1 MTQNLAGVRTLSPEQ
16 QILSVISWLVV
27 LSLLQL
33 AVYPSLKKTFG
44 EFAFPVAFPA
54 SVIFFTLISW
64 YCGLVR
70 IPILVALLPFLLL
83 IARNIYWRQYS
94 PEDLKSQLYWEC
106 IFLICFFIM
115 LDVRFVSPSISFA
128 EKFMDHGFLASVI
141 RNPVVPP
148 LDPWFAGGT
157 LNVYYYL
164 GYWLFG
170 CLAIVSGVP
179 SNIAFNLAL
188 PTVFAL
194 SGVSLYAIGTL
205 LLDRFRWLPLVTLL
219 LPNPALMFQIIT
231 GKAVNQAYDPSL
243 TWLGTRTITNT
254 INEFPLFSFIW
265 GDVHAHVIA
274 IFNQA
279 FLLFLLAFAWK
290 RWERSGQSARLVLM
304 TCIAA
309 SLGSMPLFNT
319 WDVLLYA
326 PLVLVVAVLL
336 VWRNRASLDSTTL
349 SFLLAIPP
357 VSILCY
363 LPFYIQLKT
372 HTGAIAL
379 VKIPS
384 DPLEFLWVNGIFI
397 ALFIVLLVPEIRK
410 KPWLLLACLPFA
422 LAGYSA
428 AAVAVIPL
436 VYFIAKEDPDISDIL
451 AAFGLAILV
460 ACELIYM
467 KDNMGETFF
476 RMNTVFKCYLP
487 AWMMLGTAAFVMS
500 GRWIADSGRVPVISA
515 RTAGTI
521 AAITTAIL
529 LALPFCL
536 SPPVSTGSSG
546 TLDGLAFLETQH
558 PSDPGGVVY
567 LRSLTGPKEILVE
580 AEKGDYSYYSR
591 ISSFTGIP
599 AVIGQPFHEFMWRGD
614 DDGWYSGRPR
624 DVRAIYEEPDKTVAL
639 MRKYNATLLYVSDTE
654 RERYAVNL
662 PADGLTQVYA
672 DKRTTIYR
680 LAG

>member
-1 MTQNLAGVRTLSPEQ
+1 MTGEIRLSAEHQ
-16 QILSVISWLVV
+16 AVCVISWLAV
-27 LSLLQL
+27 LILLQFSL
-33 AVYPSLKKTFG
+33 YPSLKKTFG
-44 EFAFPVAFPA
+44 DFAFPAAFPA
-54 SVIFFTLISW
+54 SVLVFTLISW

-70 IPILVALLPFLLL
+70 LPIHLSLVPFLILIGYNIYRRNYSLAELKATWHWEALFL
-83 IARNIYWRQYS
+83 IA
-94 PEDLKSQLYWEC
+94 
-106 IFLICFFIM
+106 FFFM
-115 LDVRFVSPSISFA
+115 LDIRFANPTISYA

-148 LDPWFAGGT
+148 LDPWFAGGS

-164 GYWLFG
+164 GYWMLG

-179 SNIAFNLAL
+179 SNIAFNLSL

-194 SGVSLYAIGTL
+194 SAVSLYAIGTL
-205 LLDRFRWLPLVTLL
+205 LLDRFRWLPLVTLV
-219 LPNPALMFQIIT
+219 LPNPALFFQIIT
-231 GKAVNQAYDPSL
+231 GKAVNPAYDASL
-243 TWLGTRTITNT
+243 SWLGTRTITNT

-265 GDVHAHVIA
+265 GDVHAHVVS
-274 IFNQA
+274 IFNQV
-279 FLLFLLAFAWK
+279 FLLFLLLFLYK
-290 RWERSGQSARLVLM
+290 RWETLERQGKIIIMAL
-304 TCIAA
+304 IAI

-326 PLVLVVAVLL
+326 PLVLVTAFLIL
-336 VWRNRASLDSTTL
+336 WRNRASPDRTAWA
-349 SFLLAIPP
+349 FLLAVPP

-379 VKIPS
+379 VRTPS

-397 ALFIVLLVPEIRK
+397 AIFFALLVPEIRK

-422 LAGYSA
+422 LAGYVA
-428 AAVAVIPL
+428 AAIAVIPL
-436 VYFIAKEDPDISDIL
+436 VYLITKADRHLPDVV

-487 AWMMLGTAAFVMS
+487 AWLMIGTAAFVMAGQWFTKS
-500 GRWIADSGRVPVISA
+500 VRIPPVPGWLSSVL
-515 RTAGTI
+515 TVVVVTI
-521 AAITTAIL
+521 LFI
-529 LALPFCL
+529 LPFAVIA
-536 SPPVSTGSSG
+536 PVSNAPG

-558 PSDPGGVVY
+558 PSDAGAITY
-567 LRSLTGPKEILVE
+567 LRSLDGSEVLVE

-591 ISSFTGIP
+591 VSSFTGIP

-614 DDGWYSGRPR
+614 DDGWYAERPA
-624 DVRAIYEEPDKTVAL
+624 DVRAIYEQPEKTIPL
-639 MRKYNATLLYVSDTE
+639 MKKYNATLLYVGDPE
-654 RERYAVNL
+654 RERYVVKL
-662 PADGLTQVYA
+662 PEAGLE
-672 DKRTTIYR
+672 KIYSSRGTDIFR
-680 LAG
+680 LSG